1 MAPLAQLSWTPGSPG
16 AAGHHTMQCLLGL
29 CTAAVLLEGRGSLG
43 ERAASELEA
52 LICITA
58 GIVHHLCSVAVNDSF
73 IPFPSLLAVIS
84 RIYAL
89 ISVPV
94 TCDGA
99 LFSMS
104 YHQLTCPIKHGD
116 WSCCFIYLHL

>member
-1 MAPLAQLSWTPGSPG
+1 MPGSPG
-16 AAGHHTMQCLLGL
+16 AAGRCTLPYLLGL
-29 CTAAVLLEGRGSLG
+29 CTAAVLLSRRGSLG
-43 ERAASELEA
+43 EQAASELEA
-52 LICITA
+52 LICITV
-58 GIVHHLCSVAVNDSF
+58 GTVHHLYSVAVNDSF

-104 YHQLTCPIKHGD
+104 YHQLTCTIKHGD
-116 WSCCFIYLHL
+116 WSCCLIYLHL

>member
-1 MAPLAQLSWTPGSPG
+1 M
-16 AAGHHTMQCLLGL
+16 
-29 CTAAVLLEGRGSLG
+29 G
-43 ERAASELEA
+43 EQAASELEA
-52 LICITA
+52 LICITV
-58 GIVHHLCSVAVNDSF
+58 GTVHHLYSVAVNDSF

-104 YHQLTCPIKHGD
+104 YHQLTCTIKHGD
-116 WSCCFIYLHL
+116 WSCCLIYLHL